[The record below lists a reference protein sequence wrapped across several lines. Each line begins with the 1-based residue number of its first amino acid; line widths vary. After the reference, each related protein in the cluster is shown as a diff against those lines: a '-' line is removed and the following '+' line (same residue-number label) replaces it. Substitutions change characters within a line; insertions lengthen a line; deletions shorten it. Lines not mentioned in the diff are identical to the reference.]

1 MSTFRN
7 LKVYQLCRQLNKE
20 IFTLLKESNCDRTIR
35 DQLSRASMSIALN
48 IAEGAGRFSSKDK
61 KHFYIIARA
70 SAAECM
76 AILDIMED
84 LDILSPLQ
92 AARFRERYEEL
103 SKMMFG
109 MIRALEAPAQGLAS

>member
-1 MSTFRN
+1 
-7 LKVYQLCRQLNKE
+7 
-20 IFTLLKESNCDRTIR
+20 
-35 DQLSRASMSIALN
+35 MSIALN